1 MTKNIFSTPRAKAHL
16 QRNAFD
22 LSRRDVFSCKA
33 GQLLPVVTIEC
44 NPNEHFE
51 IRPDIFLR
59 TATLNTCAYA
69 RMKQKIEFFFVPYR
83 SLWFKSDQFFTGTNY
98 STSSVYSDK
107 APMMVPRFPLSPKD
121 PSKPSNTLLAWISKT
136 VAGSGTPNQFGGDG
150 LEDYLKLL
158 DMLGYGCY
166 QRPTT
171 GNASLYDAQVT
182 SNVGN
187 YASLLRLAAYQKIY
201 QDHYRLPL
209 YETYDN
215 GCSLDD
221 LQKHFE
227 TSDSGILY
235 TDFDGGSI
243 PGLITGTDR
252 FFQLQ
257 YAPWKKDYFTNLRA
271 SSQLYLSRWMY
282 TEAGGNNYANF
293 GNLANVDVDV
303 QGYHTSNES
312 GASVEPM
319 SLSALNVRALFA
331 LEKLLD
337 NMARAKDG
345 SYNAQV
351 EARFG
356 VKPLLDP
363 HLDSFYIGG
372 ADAPVV
378 IGEVTATAA
387 GSATVGG
394 DSVQSALGQVSCKG
408 TSSSSNRTITFD
420 TKEHG
425 IIMGIFSI
433 IPESEYNAT
442 GIDPMLQK
450 FSRPE
455 FFTPEFDKLGF
466 APVMLREM
474 FAGSSVNVSNPY
486 PEELDWDTTV
496 LGFNPMYS
504 EYKTA
509 LDKVHGDFIS
519 TTANHT
525 GALSAWVTPRL
536 FDEVY
541 AKGTGLTY
549 VFLHVNPAI
558 LDTIFAVHADTA
570 DQFYV
575 NCWNDIRAIRPMSVN
590 GLPYCN

>member
-33 GQLLPVVTIEC
+33 GQLLPVVTLEC

-51 IRPDIFLR
+51 IKPDIFLR

-98 STSSVYSDK
+98 STSSVYADK
-107 APMMVPRFPLSPKD
+107 APLFVPRFPLSPKA
-121 PSKPSNTLLAWISKT
+121 PAQKSNTFLAW
-136 VAGSGTPNQFGGDG
+136 VAKMAAQGLTNPFGSGDG
-150 LEDYLKLL
+150 LQDYLKLL

-166 QRPTT
+166 ASSSSMPT
-171 GNASLYDAQVT
+171 GEYAQDVVN
-182 SNVGN
+182 NVGN

-209 YETYDN
+209 YEPYDN

-221 LQKHFE
+221 LQKKAE
-227 TSDSGILY
+227 TSENGIVY
-235 TDFDGGSI
+235 TDFSSNA
-243 PGLITGTDR
+243 TVDR
-252 FFQLQ
+252 FFKLQ

-271 SSQLYLSRWMY
+271 SSNLYLSRWMY
-282 TEAGGNNYANF
+282 NESSGNSNYSDF
-293 GNLANVDVDV
+293 GNLANVTSDV
-303 QGYHTSNES
+303 QGYSATSET
-312 GASVEPM
+312 GSVVSPM
-319 SLSALNVRALFA
+319 NLSALNVRALFA

-345 SYNAQV
+345 SYNAQI

-363 HLDSFYIGG
+363 HLDSYYIGG

-378 IGEVTATAA
+378 IGEVTATASS
-387 GSATVGG
+387 GTEINGET
-394 DSVQSALGQVSCKG
+394 VQSALGQVSGKG

-425 IIMGIFSI
+425 VIMGIFSI
-433 IPESEYNAT
+433 VPESEYNAT

-466 APVMLREM
+466 SPVMLREM
-474 FAGSSVNVSNPY
+474 FASSSVGVSNPY
-486 PEELDWDTTV
+486 PDETDWDTTV

-519 TTANHT
+519 STANHT
-525 GALSAWVTPRL
+525 GSLSAWVTPRL

-541 AKGTGLTY
+541 THSGGLSY
-549 VFLHVNPAI
+549 NFLHINPAI
-558 LDTIFAVHADTA
+558 LDTIFAVSSDNA

-575 NCWNDIRAIRPMSVN
+575 NCWTDIRAIRPMSVN

>member
-83 SLWFKSDQFFTGTNY
+83 ALWFKSDQFFTGTNY
-98 STSSVYSDK
+98 STSSVYDDK
-107 APMMVPRFPLSPKD
+107 APMYIPRFPLSPKD
-121 PSKPSNTLLAWISKT
+121 PSKESNTFLAF
-136 VAGSGTPNQFGGDG
+136 VAHEASVGFTNPFGSGDG
-150 LEDYLKLL
+150 LKDYLTLL
-158 DMLGYGCY
+158 DMLGYGSY
-166 QRPTT
+166 STKGTSGGYNVNATT
-171 GNASLYDAQVT
+171 
-182 SNVGN
+182 NVGN

-209 YETYDN
+209 YEPYDN

-221 LQKHFE
+221 LQKKAE
-227 TSDSGILY
+227 TSSQGIVY
-235 TDFDGGSI
+235 SDFTSTA
-243 PGLITGTDR
+243 LTDR
-252 FFQLQ
+252 FFRLQ

-271 SSQLYLSRWMY
+271 SSNLYLSRWMY
-282 TEAGGNNYANF
+282 TEDGGNNYADF
-293 GNLANVDVDV
+293 GQLANITSDV
-303 QGYHTSNES
+303 QGYHATNETGS
-312 GASVEPM
+312 MVEPM
-319 SLSALNVRALFA
+319 GLSALNVRALFA

-345 SYNAQV
+345 SYNAQI

-363 HLDSFYIGG
+363 HLDSYYIGG

-387 GSATVGG
+387 GSATVDG
-394 DSVQSALGQVSCKG
+394 DSVQSALGQVSGKG

-442 GIDPMLQK
+442 GIDSMLQK

-466 APVMLREM
+466 APVLLREM
-474 FAGSSVNVSNPY
+474 FAGSSVGVSNPY
-486 PEELDWDTTV
+486 PDEIDWDTTV

-509 LDKVHGDFIS
+509 VDKVHGEFIS
-519 TTANHT
+519 STAGHT
-525 GALSAWVTPRL
+525 GSLSAWVTPRL

-541 AKGTGLTY
+541 THGTGLSY
-549 VFLHVNPAI
+549 NFLHINPAI
-558 LDTIFAVHADTA
+558 LDTIFSVTSDVA

-575 NCWNDIRAIRPMSVN
+575 NCWTDIRAIRPMSVN